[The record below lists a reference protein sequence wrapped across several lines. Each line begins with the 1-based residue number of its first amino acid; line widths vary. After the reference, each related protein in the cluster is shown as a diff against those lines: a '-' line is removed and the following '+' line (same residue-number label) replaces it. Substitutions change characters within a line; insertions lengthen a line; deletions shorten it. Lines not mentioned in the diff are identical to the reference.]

1 MFSKNNF
8 FMVKKPIVE
17 IILVAIT
24 DTFDVHY
31 FDQYLINMF
40 TKSMKAERWTDIM
53 FELTLYCLSAT
64 VEDINL

>member
-1 MFSKNNF
+1 
-8 FMVKKPIVE
+8 MVKKPIVE

-31 FDQYLINMF
+31 FDQYLINIF
-40 TKSMKAERWTDIM
+40 TKSMKAERWTDM

>member
-1 MFSKNNF
+1 
-8 FMVKKPIVE
+8 MVKKPIVE

-31 FDQYLINMF
+31 FDQYLINIF

-53 FELTLYCLSAT
+53 FELTFYCLSAT